1 MKNVCYVAFNRTKN
15 YSYDIFVKSIKP
27 LIFPETNFETVLSWP
42 RISCRLV
49 VFVDS
54 PDKGHV

>member
-27 LIFPETNFETVLSWP
+27 LIFPETNFETVLS
-42 RISCRLV
+42 
-49 VFVDS
+49 
-54 PDKGHV
+54 